1 MLLWRP
7 PQYGV
12 KSEKH
17 HSYGF
22 AENAK
27 HRNVEGFSCICTN
40 KRLICVPDTL
50 SKKRD
55 SA

>member
-1 MLLWRP
+1 MLLWGP

-22 AENAK
+22 AENTK
-27 HRNVEGFSCICTN
+27 RRNVEGFSCIF
-40 KRLICVPDTL
+40 I
-50 SKKRD
+50 KKG
-55 SA
+55 